1 MENSRLKRLNRL
13 LFICVLYR
21 FAVLQ
26 EGRLVED
33 GTHEQLM
40 KKDTKHQCWQISVTP
55 LFLSTFHS
63 ISAQKYM
70 KINCFFD
77 KGDKKR
83 KSVNLVNVSKLKRW
97 LNSRLLDF
105 LSTLAL
111 FKDILTLPFRLF
123 VDKNTQA
130 NEICQRW

>member
-1 MENSRLKRLNRL
+1 MLTNICDS
-13 LFICVLYR
+13 FI
-21 FAVLQ
+21 F
-26 EGRLVED
+26 
-33 GTHEQLM
+33 
-40 KKDTKHQCWQISVTP
+40 
-55 LFLSTFHS
+55 STFYS